1 MDVVASEHK
10 GFQLLHEDQREEL
23 KSKWRSWLERKIS
36 SETNRDHIPKWEQLL
51 YNNHSSNPD
60 LENNQIGINQTEE
73 NVDTEEEHCSNSLS
87 KFSDLCKCYET
98 SNLPQESLKRSI
110 ENIEE
115 DSMMN
120 RQSWKNTKG
129 FIDTLE
135 PINTTSNVRVDQQ
148 GCKYESQRE
157 VNDQNSISQNIPS
170 SMDTS
175 LYSERY
181 KKDWDNISDFPN
193 VGSVMSTS
201 NIETDSFTDKCDPD
215 LENAINDHVNLP
227 KYYCPYPPKVP
238 RNKHENNDLRRISAV
253 GTETGEEIHSADENY
268 INGISESHNYFGPY
282 FPHAS
287 PQLSRLPEGNNGAA
301 ITYNPPTSDLHN
313 FGSKSTI
320 CEHKYDNFPGVNKAK
335 WMELLD
341 SWKIG
346 GRFVRPSFLQT
357 NCSAQSSVSPISDCS
372 TEGRCRINGNIN
384 SLDNR
389 FFKVGHYKVIL

>member
-1 MDVVASEHK
+1 MDVVASDHK

-36 SETNRDHIPKWEQLL
+36 SETNLDHIAKWEQLL

-60 LENNQIGINQTEE
+60 LENNQIVFNQREG
-73 NVDTEEEHCSNSLS
+73 NVDTEDEKIANSLS
-87 KFSDLCKCYET
+87 KVSDLRKGYET
-98 SNLPQESLKRSI
+98 SNLPQEGLTRPI

-120 RQSWKNTKG
+120 RQSWKNTNG

-135 PINTTSNVRVDQQ
+135 PINTTSKVRFDQQ
-148 GCKYESQRE
+148 GCKYECQRE

-170 SMDTS
+170 PMDAR

-201 NIETDSFTDKCDPD
+201 NIETDSFTDKSNQD
-215 LENAINDHVNLP
+215 LENAIDDHEHLP
-227 KYYCPYPPKVP
+227 KYFCPYPPKVS
-238 RNKHENNDLRRISAV
+238 RNKYENNDIGRNSAI
-253 GTETGEEIHSADENY
+253 GTETEGEIQSPDKDY

-287 PQLSRLPEGNNGAA
+287 PQLSRLPESNNGAA
-301 ITYNPPTSDLHN
+301 ITCNTPTRDLHN

-357 NCSAQSSVSPISDCS
+357 NCSAQSSVSPTSDCS
-372 TEGRCRINGNIN
+372 TEGRCRINGTIN

-389 FFKVGHYKVIL
+389 FFKVGH